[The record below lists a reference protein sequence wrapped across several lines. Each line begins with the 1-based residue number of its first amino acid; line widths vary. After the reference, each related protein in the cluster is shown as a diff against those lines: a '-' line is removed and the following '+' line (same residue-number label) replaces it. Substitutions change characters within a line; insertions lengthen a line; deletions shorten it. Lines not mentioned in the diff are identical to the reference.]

1 MDRVP
6 LSFSLSQLIRLLGRF
21 LKALIDRANNIQDE
35 RAKLERL
42 SIQEDKVIA
51 ADTHA
56 NVKQMNLDLTAMTR
70 ESYCG
75 CDCIDQ

>member
-56 NVKQMNLDLTAMTR
+56 NVKQMNLDLTVMTR